1 MADVDRILALTRKA
15 LDEFEAPQNGI
26 AGLVRQA
33 HRVAV
38 LRHDYSAQVWL
49 SQQLADSQP
58 SEVGKEQLQEL
69 RRQLVTLL
77 GEEAGREEYARQ
89 CRRYLGERLIEDGDS
104 VDARSID
111 ELEQHLAQ
119 IEQFLAG
126 LVIPPNLAPLDAG
139 LRLRDHDMA
148 YERLNPKVT
157 ELRTRI
163 GRIRQGVHEYLVKAE
178 AELESGRRESDFFG
192 HVQTRINALLSHYAP
207 EAAANFVGA
216 QERITRGE
224 SEDISHAL
232 TSCRRMIKSLAD
244 ALYPAT
250 DETITGLDNIP
261 RKMGDD
267 QYRNRLVQYVREKV
281 GKHKNGAVLQAV
293 LTDLGGRL
301 SALDALASKGVHA
314 EASLNEAYTCIAQ
327 TYLLAG
333 DLLSIADET
342 SPFLQ
347 ADAEVT
353 DPPGQ

>member
-1 MADVDRILALTRKA
+1 M
-15 LDEFEAPQNGI
+15 
-26 AGLVRQA
+26 
-33 HRVAV
+33 
-38 LRHDYSAQVWL
+38 
-49 SQQLADSQP
+49 
-58 SEVGKEQLQEL
+58 
-69 RRQLVTLL
+69 
-77 GEEAGREEYARQ
+77 
-89 CRRYLGERLIEDGDS
+89 
-104 VDARSID
+104 
-111 ELEQHLAQ
+111 
-119 IEQFLAG
+119 
-126 LVIPPNLAPLDAG
+126 
-139 LRLRDHDMA
+139 
-148 YERLNPKVT
+148 
-157 ELRTRI
+157 
-163 GRIRQGVHEYLVKAE
+163 
-178 AELESGRRESDFFG
+178 
-192 HVQTRINALLSHYAP
+192 LSHYAP